1 MEVMFMNLEM
11 LGQLIDTPRENG
23 DLYLW
28 RTGICF
34 MHAGIRNDFPFL
46 LYCE

>member
-1 MEVMFMNLEM
+1 MNLKM
-11 LGQLIDTPRENG
+11 LGQLIDTPRENR

-34 MHAGIRNDFPFL
+34 MYTGIRDDFPFL
-46 LYCE
+46 LFAE